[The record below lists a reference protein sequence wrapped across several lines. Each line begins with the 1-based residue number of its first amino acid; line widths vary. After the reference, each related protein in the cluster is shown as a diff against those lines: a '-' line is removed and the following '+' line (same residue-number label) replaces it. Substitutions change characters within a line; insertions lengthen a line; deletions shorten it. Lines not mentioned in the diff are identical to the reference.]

1 MVEATSMFQNL
12 LKIGMLV
19 WGKADSE
26 TSPKRSLRRK
36 LFKACCMN
44 WGKLIQLM
52 HTTMV
57 PVQLNTLK
65 IQAGVQVSRLEELK
79 RHLQLWKRYG
89 RLYLYDLWR
98 RWRLAFLPIRF
109 GGLGLYW
116 AKVVSLYEFVA
127 SRAQSWVLQDH
138 VLRDT
143 GICGMDDDYVSALA
157 CLRYTI
163 PSFDFSGSTNKDTAP
178 SKAQQT
184 LANVLSCE
192 IVKDIEVHFD
202 MTMRQKV
209 VFECLRPPHAQNF
222 LLAIPIYELGQHMSP
237 VKYRTIL
244 KYRLMIP
251 LFPVDVICP
260 VYRKTYLDSFGKH
273 AVHRKELPGFK
284 YRHDRVRDVLFDIW
298 KHACVDLVEVF
309 PLVGLSSRGFTVGQI
324 ALKAASCKVTKHEKA
339 CIENQ
344 YMFIL
349 FAFDTFGFLAPEAM
363 ELLKKVQHVMHNNAM
378 TLRSTY
384 VVLKRISF
392 AIQKVLAVQLVARL
406 LSIIV

>member
-19 WGKADSE
+19 WGKVDSE

-36 LFKACCMN
+36 LFKICCMN

-65 IQAGVQVSRLEELK
+65 IQAGVQLAMRRVMNDVDLMSLL
-79 RHLQLWKRYG
+79 LQLHDPQSELLLLRSCMGIAKLFFGLRTCQPVLMEEATLFFNKGLCGSIKNIVVYHG
-89 RLYLYDLWR
+89 PFFGDLQWR
-98 RWRLAFLPIRF
+98 FAFLPIRF

-116 AKVVSLYEFVA
+116 AKAVSSYEFVA
-127 SRAQSWVLQDH
+127 SRAQSWMLEDH
-138 VLRDT
+138 ILRDT

-157 CLRYTI
+157 CLRDTI
-163 PSFDFSGSTNKDTAP
+163 PSFDFS
-178 SKAQQT
+178 
-184 LANVLSCE
+184 
-192 IVKDIEVHFD
+192 VKDIEVHFD

-209 VFECLRPPHAQNF
+209 VFECLRAPHAQNF
-222 LLAIPIYELGQHMSP
+222 LLAIPIYELDQHMSP

-260 VYRKTYLDSFGKH
+260 VCRKTYLDSFGKH

-284 YRHDRVRDVLFDIW
+284 YRHDRVRDVLFDI
-298 KHACVDLVEVF
+298 CRLVEI
-309 PLVGLSSRGFTVGQI
+309 S
-324 ALKAASCKVTKHEKA
+324 ANKE
-339 CIENQ
+339 
-344 YMFIL
+344 
-349 FAFDTFGFLAPEAM
+349 AP
-363 ELLKKVQHVMHNNAM
+363 VN
-378 TLRSTY
+378 
-384 VVLKRISF
+384 I
-392 AIQKVLAVQLVARL
+392 
-406 LSIIV
+406 